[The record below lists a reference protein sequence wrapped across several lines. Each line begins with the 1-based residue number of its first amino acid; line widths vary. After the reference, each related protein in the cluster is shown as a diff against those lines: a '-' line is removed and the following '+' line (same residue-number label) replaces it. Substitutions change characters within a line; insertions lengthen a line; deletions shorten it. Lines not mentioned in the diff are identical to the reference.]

1 MLTKKV
7 TLTMQGVNIA
17 RVVQNS
23 KLLLVVLRDPLI
35 CLFLLRSLKVFGT
48 HLKYKIMCKN
58 TSSINMKYDTP
69 SSSLIELSNLVYLS
83 VVVAKT
89 FDLLSIR

>member
-23 KLLLVVLRDPLI
+23 KLLLVVSRDPLI
-35 CLFLLRSLKVFGT
+35 CLFLLRSLKAFGT
-48 HLKYKIMCKN
+48 HLKLKIMCKG
-58 TSSINMKYDTP
+58 TGSIIMIHYEISSFG
-69 SSSLIELSNLVYLS
+69 EQSNVVYLFA
-83 VVVAKT
+83 VVAET
-89 FDLLSIR
+89 FYLLSIR